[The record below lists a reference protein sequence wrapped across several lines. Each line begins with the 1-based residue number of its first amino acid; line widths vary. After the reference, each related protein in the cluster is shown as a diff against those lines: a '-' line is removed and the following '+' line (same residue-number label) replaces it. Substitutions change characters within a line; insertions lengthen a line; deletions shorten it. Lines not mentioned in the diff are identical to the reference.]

1 MGKIDW
7 GSVLFILG
15 IILVLICYLAIGN
28 GCATNSGAGSDELA
42 RSRELL
48 EREQEKNRELERRV
62 GELERAQREL
72 EGINRKIEQQLDA
85 SRETIG
91 RVQSVVA
98 GLDQLQGDMATKL
111 RRTIEVLQKV
121 IRILRGEE

>member
-1 MGKIDW
+1 VQKIAWVD
-7 GSVLFILG
+7 VLFIVG
-15 IILVLICYLAIGN
+15 ITLVTLSLLASLN
-28 GCATNSGAGSDELA
+28 GCSTTSGAGSDELT

-62 GELERAQREL
+62 GELEQTQREL
-72 EGINRKIEQQLDA
+72 EGVNREIQQQLDA

-91 RVQSVVA
+91 RVQDTIT
-98 GLDQLQGDMATKL
+98 GLDQLQGYMATKL
-111 RRTIEVLQKV
+111 RRTIEVLQKI